1 MTVTLNK
8 NLHAQYL
15 KSMGIDVWVRR
26 NLPESIPA
34 TVSTVTEENKTLPQS
49 PKEKSEASP
58 VPVPVHLLNWEDLE
72 NRVKSCTACELHKS
86 RTQTVFGV
94 GNRQADLILIG
105 EAPGED
111 EDAQGEPFVGRA
123 GQLLNAMIYSID
135 LKRED
140 LYIVNVVKCRPPNN
154 RNPHIDE
161 MACCKDFLQRQIALI
176 KPKLIVAL
184 GNVAAHHL
192 LMTNTPI
199 GKLRGQRFEYGDA
212 KIPLIA
218 TYHPAYLLRRPTE
231 KRHAWQDLQLIRET
245 LSNYET

>member
-1 MTVTLNK
+1 MTISLNQ
-8 NLHAQYL
+8 NLNAQYL
-15 KSMGIDVWVRR
+15 KAMGIEVWVRR
-26 NLPESIPA
+26 ILPENIPI
-34 TVSTVTEENKTLPQS
+34 TVSTVTEDDK
-49 PKEKSEASP
+49 PKEER
-58 VPVPVHLLNWEDLE
+58 PVHLLNWEELE
-72 NRVKSCTACELHKS
+72 NRVNSCTACELHKS

-94 GNRQADLILIG
+94 GNRQADLMLIG

-135 LKRED
+135 LKREY
-140 LYIVNVVKCRPPNN
+140 LYIVNVVKCRPPRN

-161 MACCKDFLQRQIALI
+161 MACCKGFLQRQIALI

-192 LMTNTPI
+192 LVTNTPI
-199 GKLRGQRFEYGDA
+199 GKLRGQRFEYGEA

-231 KRHAWQDLQLIRET
+231 KRHAWQDLQLIRQNLT
-245 LSNYET
+245 

>member
-1 MTVTLNK
+1 MTITIHK
-8 NLHAQYL
+8 NLQAQYL
-15 KSMGIDVWVRR
+15 KAMGIEIWVRR
-26 NLPESIPA
+26 NIPP
-34 TVSTVTEENKTLPQS
+34 TLTEEVS
-49 PKEKSEASP
+49 MSAPKDKPEAS
-58 VPVPVHLLNWEDLE
+58 PVHLLNWEELE
-72 NRVKSCTACELHKS
+72 NRVITCTACELHKS

-94 GNRQADLILIG
+94 GNRQADLMLIG

-123 GQLLNAMIYSID
+123 GQLLNAMIYGID
-135 LKRED
+135 LKREN
-140 LYIVNVVKCRPPNN
+140 LYIVNVVKCRPPGN
-154 RNPHIDE
+154 RNPHIGE
-161 MACCKDFLQRQIALI
+161 MACCKGFLQRQIALI

-192 LMTNTPI
+192 LVTDTPI

-231 KRHAWQDLQLIRET
+231 KRQAWQDLQFIQQT
-245 LSNYET
+245 LSSNHET